1 MGLIFFVYSANR
13 PRKLMFQKAAPVRP
27 SETAQKSIDLIFQK
41 KIYQEMNGQDS
52 FQSLTL
58 IEFGIK
64 IWLQSSS
71 KHRWD
76 FYLCHLCTMHIV
88 SSKVNYVRALL
99 VRSQNVAEISKSR
112 RKIWSSWQIFGYMQ
126 ANKSYFIHL
135 DPSTQSAILSK
146 QLVSMFEL
154 EWRLRIYF
162 NY

>member
-13 PRKLMFQKAAPVRP
+13 PKIMFQKAAPVRP

-41 KIYQEMNGQDS
+41 KIYQELNGQDS

-76 FYLCHLCTMHIV
+76 FYLCHLCT
-88 SSKVNYVRALL
+88 SC
-99 VRSQNVAEISKSR
+99 R
-112 RKIWSSWQIFGYMQ
+112 RKWTTSARYSSEVRTLPKYPNLGER
-126 ANKSYFIHL
+126 SDHL
-135 DPSTQSAILSK
+135 GKYLGICKLTNHTLYTWIRQHKVQFYLNSSSACLK
-146 QLVSMFEL
+146 
-154 EWRLRIYF
+154 
-162 NY
+162 